1 MILWL
6 HCLLVKVELALER
19 SLLLGVCCLLNH
31 VLDIVYALLFPFL
44 FSLLGTLVLKLVL
57 FLVSVPLDFLP
68 PHLTFHL
75 KESRLLQSS
84 LLLHLLPFESSLL
97 LQLLP
102 FELFLLP
109 PHLFFL
115 LSLPHFDKPVVL

>member
-75 KESRLLQSS
+75 KESRLLQSCK
-84 LLLHLLPFESSLL
+84 LLHLLPFELVLL
-97 LQLLP
+97 A
-102 FELFLLP
+102 
-109 PHLFFL
+109 PHLLFL